1 MCLIKC
7 KMHIDKTLSL
17 LSREVNTMQVVGF
30 VGSPRKGG
38 NTQLLV
44 ERVLSGASS
53 KGAQTSIYFLNELN
67 IRGCQA
73 CNYCK
78 EHGECRQQ
86 DDMVQLYKAIKEAK
100 GLVIGSPIYMD
111 YLSAQ
116 TKLFLDRLFAFLGP
130 DLRPTLP
137 PGKRAV
143 LVYSQGGGNNPEVMD
158 SLAKFL
164 RGALGIEVRGVVG
177 GNGFNEL
184 GAVKNR
190 DDLLDKAFS
199 LGQELASE

>member
-1 MCLIKC
+1 
-7 KMHIDKTLSL
+7 
-17 LSREVNTMQVVGF
+17 
-30 VGSPRKGG
+30 
-38 NTQLLV
+38 
-44 ERVLSGASS
+44 
-53 KGAQTSIYFLNELN
+53 
-67 IRGCQA
+67 
-73 CNYCK
+73 
-78 EHGECRQQ
+78 
-86 DDMVQLYKAIKEAK
+86 MVQLYKAIKEAK

-164 RGALGIEVRGVVG
+164 REALGIEVRGVVG